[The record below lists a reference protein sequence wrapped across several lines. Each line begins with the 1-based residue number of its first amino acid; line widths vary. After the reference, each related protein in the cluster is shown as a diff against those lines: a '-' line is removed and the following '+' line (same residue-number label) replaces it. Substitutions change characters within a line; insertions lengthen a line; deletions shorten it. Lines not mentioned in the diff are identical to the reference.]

1 MQHKGNTQMQYQYT
15 GEDRKKRRQI
25 LLRRREAKRRVI
37 SFAVGVCVLLA
48 AFVAFML
55 LQREDVQRNCM
66 YPYDYREDIV
76 AYSQRYQVDPYLVAA
91 VIKTESKFKSDARSN
106 YGAVGLMQLMP
117 ETALWI
123 SGQLE
128 DTQFSLNSLQEPLC
142 NIRYGTW
149 YLSSL
154 QDEFSGNEVLA
165 LAAYNA
171 GRGNVWEWKER
182 YGWGD
187 DFQDISAIPFRE
199 TEEYVR
205 SVLKNRAKYYQLY
218 NGNK

>member
-1 MQHKGNTQMQYQYT
+1 MQYLK
-15 GEDRKKRRQI
+15 EERNKRRQ
-25 LLRRREAKRRVI
+25 LLLKRREAKRRVV
-37 SFAVGVCVLLA
+37 SFAVGVCVLVA

-55 LQREDVQRNCM
+55 LQREDVQRSCI
-66 YPYDYREDIV
+66 YPYDYREDII

-123 SGQLE
+123 SGQL
-128 DTQFSLNSLQEPLC
+128 DDRQFSLNSLQEPLC

-187 DFQDISAIPFRE
+187 DFKDISAIPFRE

-205 SVLKNRAKYYQLY
+205 RVLKNRAKYYQLY
-218 NGNK
+218 NDEK

>member
-1 MQHKGNTQMQYQYT
+1 MQYLK
-15 GEDRKKRRQI
+15 EERNKRRQ
-25 LLRRREAKRRVI
+25 LLLKRREAKRRVV
-37 SFAVGVCVLLA
+37 SFAVGVCVLVA

-55 LQREDVQRNCM
+55 LQREDVQRSCI
-66 YPYDYREDIV
+66 YPYDYREDII

-123 SGQLE
+123 SSQL
-128 DTQFSLNSLQEPLC
+128 DDRQFSLNSLQEPLC

-187 DFQDISAIPFRE
+187 DFKDVSAIPFRE

-205 SVLKNRAKYYQLY
+205 RVLKNRAKYYQLY
-218 NGNK
+218 NDEK